1 MALLKK
7 IGDKYGRIDVLV
19 PNQACSTHFGDQLNI
34 SESQYD
40 KLWDLNVKSVFFL
53 IKEAKDLLLASK
65 NDANILIVSSVTG
78 KNPHYTIGVYGMTKA
93 ALDNLV
99 IWMAQ
104 ELMND
109 DIRVNGVAPGLIMT
123 EFSGVLW
130 KNNDMPHPKSKG
142 TSEEIGSVCATIC
155 SKDGSFMNG
164 EVY

>member
-123 EFSGVLW
+123 EFSGPLW
-130 KNNDMPHPKSKG
+130 KNNDMNHPKSKG
-142 TSEEIGSVCATIC
+142 TSE
-155 SKDGSFMNG
+155 
-164 EVY
+164 